1 MKEKIVGGL
10 LGLMFV
16 IFGLNYF
23 FNFLPNPPMAEG
35 SPAAAFMGAIYSTG
49 FLGFVKVLEII
60 GGVLVAIPN
69 LRRLGMLI
77 LGPIVVNILA
87 FNIYLAPGGWT
98 QPPVIIAVALSAYLL
113 WSERHAFHA
122 LINGVREI
130 GHK

>member
-1 MKEKIVGGL
+1 MKEKIAGGL

-16 IFGLNYF
+16 VFGLNYF
-23 FNFLPNPPMAEG
+23 LNFLPNPPMAEG
-35 SPAAAFMGAIYSTG
+35 SPAAMFMGAIYSSG
-49 FLGFVKVLEII
+49 FLGLVKVLEII

-98 QPPVIIAVALSAYLL
+98 QPPVIIVVVLSLFLL
-113 WSERHAFHA
+113 WSERSAFKA
-122 LINGVREI
+122 LIKGA
-130 GHK
+130 